1 MRTRDAV
8 DQRSGRPMR
17 EKKAWRHGLFPRTST
32 LRTHAKALRFEN
44 YGERHT
50 ICIHNEFLCM
60 VDRVLVCACF
70 LYYLLQ
76 AFRAYTQTN
85 STYVRAAALVNI
97 SNLLNHREVE
107 REARWLPKEFAA
119 KTHIAL
125 CCAHLVSRLKHYNII
140 F

>member
-1 MRTRDAV
+1 MCTHNAV
-8 DQRSGRPMR
+8 DQRSGPCV
-17 EKKAWRHGLFPRTST
+17 AGRHGLFPHTST
-32 LRTHAKALRFEN
+32 LRTHAKALRLAK

-60 VDRVLVCACF
+60 VDRALGCAFF

-76 AFRAYTQTN
+76 ACRAHTQTN
-85 STYVRAAALVNI
+85 STNVRAAALVNI

-107 REARWLPKEFAA
+107 REERWLPKELAA

-125 CCAHLVSRLKHYNII
+125 CCAHLVSRFKNYII
-140 F
+140 IYYMI